1 MVKSTELEIQALLT
15 QTPSNSYVTFTSGL
29 AFAGSAMQGSTL
41 QVLGGNSGLR
51 VSPRPPRNPQPSRT
65 PQYCSELFPHA
76 MTIFSLE
83 PPYLGIQINGSSYT
97 HGQQLPTMSIVPSG
111 SPGSYSKSARCS

>member
-41 QVLGGNSGLR
+41 QVLGGAGGLR
-51 VSPRPPRNPQPSRT
+51 VSPFPNRAARRSFV
-65 PQYCSELFPHA
+65 LHVFPHA
-76 MTIFSLE
+76 MTIFRWGR
-83 PPYLGIQINGSSYT
+83 PI
-97 HGQQLPTMSIVPSG
+97 
-111 SPGSYSKSARCS
+111 